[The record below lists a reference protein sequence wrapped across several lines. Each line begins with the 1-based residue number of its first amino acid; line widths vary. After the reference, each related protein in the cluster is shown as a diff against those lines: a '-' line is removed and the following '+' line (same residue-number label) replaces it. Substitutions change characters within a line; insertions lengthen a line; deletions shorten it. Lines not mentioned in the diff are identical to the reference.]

1 MSDAATSPLLDHRT
15 PDQMAGQPP
24 RHRVVIVGGG
34 FAGLNAAKY
43 LRKAPVDVTL
53 VDRRNFHLF
62 QPLLYQVATGGL
74 SPANIAAPLRWVLRN
89 QTNCE
94 VALAEVV
101 GFDLEGRRVLTD
113 VGDLR
118 YDTLI
123 VAAGARHS
131 YFGRDD
137 WAEHAPGLKT
147 IEDATQIRGRLY
159 AAFEQAEL
167 IADPEERRALLD
179 FTIVGGGPTGVELA
193 GALAEIARHSLR
205 NDFRHIDPSDAK
217 IMLVE
222 AGSRVLESFPEE
234 LSAKAQRDLERL
246 GVTVRT
252 GARVTGITRNDV
264 ELTSSLGVERW
275 PTRTVLWAA
284 GVIASPLA
292 RALSASSP
300 AALDRAGR
308 IIVQEDLSLAGRPEV
323 FVIGDMA
330 NYSHQTGK
338 PLPGVAQV
346 AIQQGRFV
354 AKLVD
359 ARLRGRALPKFH
371 YRDLGN
377 LATIGRRSAV
387 AVLGKLHFSG
397 ALAWWLWLLVHLMH
411 IVNFRNRVLVLFQW
425 AWNYFTYDR
434 SARLITGDAPTD
446 DDLAALQRLV
456 VPPAAVKTSPTPANV
471 P

>member
-15 PDQMAGQPP
+15 PDQMAGEPP

-89 QTNCE
+89 QSNCD
-94 VALAEVV
+94 VALAEAV

-118 YDTLI
+118 YDSLI

-167 IADPEERRALLD
+167 IADAEQRRALLD

-193 GALAEIARHSLR
+193 GSLAEIARHSLR

-222 AGSRVLESFPEE
+222 AGSRILESFPEE
-234 LSAKAQRDLERL
+234 LSDKAQRDLERL

-252 GARVTGITRNDV
+252 GTRVTDITRDDV
-264 ELTSSLGVERW
+264 ELTSSIGVERW

-284 GVIASPLA
+284 GVVASPLA
-292 RALSASSP
+292 KALSAGSQ

-308 IIVQEDLSLAGRPEV
+308 VIVEPDLSLAGRPEV

-346 AIQQGRFV
+346 AIQEGRFV
-354 AKLVD
+354 ARLID
-359 ARLRGRALPKFH
+359 ARRRGRETPKFR

-387 AVLGKLHFSG
+387 AVLGRLRFSG
-397 ALAWWLWLLVHLMH
+397 ALAWWLWLFVHLMH
-411 IVNFRNRVLVLFQW
+411 IVNFRNRVLVLLQW
-425 AWNYFTYDR
+425 SWSYFTYDR
-434 SARLITGDAPTD
+434 SARMITGDAPTD
-446 DDLAALQRLV
+446 DDLAALQKLV
-456 VPPAAVKTSPTPANV
+456 VPPTAVKGPPSPAKTV
-471 P
+471 

>member
-1 MSDAATSPLLDHRT
+1 MSEADTATPHLDQRT
-15 PDQMAGQPP
+15 AEETAGRPS

-34 FAGLNAAKY
+34 FAGLNAAKA
-43 LRKAPVDVTL
+43 LGRADVDVTL

-89 QTNCE
+89 YLNCQ

-113 VGDLR
+113 AGDLP

-131 YFGRDD
+131 YFGRDE

-147 IEDATQIRGRLY
+147 IEDATQIRGRVY

-167 IADPEERRALLD
+167 RDDPEERRALLN
-179 FTIVGGGPTGVELA
+179 FCIVGGGPTGVELA
-193 GALAEIARHSLR
+193 GTLAEIARHSLR
-205 NDFRHIDPSDAK
+205 NDFRHIDSSDAR

-222 AGSRVLESFPEE
+222 AGARVLESFPED
-234 LSAKAQRDLERL
+234 LSAKAGESLERL

-252 GARVTGITRNDV
+252 GARVTDITRNDV

-284 GVIASPLA
+284 GVVASPLA
-292 RALSASSP
+292 KALSAGSQ

-308 IIVQEDLSLAGRPEV
+308 VIVESDCSLAGRPEV
-323 FVIGDMA
+323 FVIGDMS
-330 NYSHQTGK
+330 NYTHQAGK

-346 AIQQGRFV
+346 AIQQGRYV
-354 AKLVD
+354 ARLID
-359 ARLRGRALPKFH
+359 ARLRKREAPKFH
-371 YRDLGN
+371 YRDLGS

-387 AVLGKLHFSG
+387 AVLGRMHLSG
-397 ALAWWLWLLVHLMH
+397 ALAWWLWLFVHLMH
-411 IVNFRNRVLVLFQW
+411 IVNFRNRVLVFWQW
-425 AWNYFTYDR
+425 AWNYFAYDR

-456 VPPAAVKTSPTPANV
+456 VPPTAVKSAAGPVTR
-471 P
+471 